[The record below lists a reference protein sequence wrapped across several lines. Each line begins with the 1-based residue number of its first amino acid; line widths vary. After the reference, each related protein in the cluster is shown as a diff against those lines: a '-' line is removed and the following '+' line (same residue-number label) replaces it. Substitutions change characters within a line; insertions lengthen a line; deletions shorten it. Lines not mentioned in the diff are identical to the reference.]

1 MKGVGWLTGEVA
13 SMDCEVCEI
22 VQANGAGSNDTAR
35 EISFCSHRYGDSF
48 TYQIPSPKTVKMPS
62 FNCLGICSFHN

>member
-13 SMDCEVCEI
+13 YVDCEVCEI

-35 EISFCSHRYGDSF
+35 ESVSIP
-48 TYQIPSPKTVKMPS
+48 TYM
-62 FNCLGICSFHN
+62 GILLRTRFQARRP